1 MNKKISEISQR
12 AKFIFKVLVENYLS
26 TGQPMGSKSI
36 SSKLSYDLSPATIR
50 NVLNEINLHGLIQ
63 RDHFSAG
70 SLPSDLGLQFYTQAL
85 LEPGQINKN
94 EKQLIDSTKFTDFS
108 QEYEK
113 ITSILNGLSNQA
125 SLVINKE
132 KIPKISKISFHTI
145 DKKRVIFIVDNEDG
159 TTTNRLVETPENI
172 ELRDLNIISEFLN
185 KFTNNQSPIQI
196 EKNIKIFLQEAQNE
210 INKTIKMLLEQGIKI
225 NVNNKSEK
233 FFVRGLPSLVNSKID
248 TDLDALNELLSEIE
262 TGKMASKMIKA
273 LKKSKGVQIFIG
285 SNTNLF
291 KNTNLSMI
299 FSNYQ
304 TKNGLTGAIGVIG
317 PKRIDYQR
325 IVPIVNY
332 MSEIISKK
340 NNEE

>member
-26 TGQPMGSKSI
+26 TGRPIGSKFI
-36 SSKLSYDLSPATIR
+36 SSKLNYELSPATIR
-50 NVLNEINLHGLIQ
+50 NVLSEINLHGLIQ

-70 SLPSDLGLQFYTQAL
+70 SLPSDFGLQFYTQAL

-94 EKQLIDSTKFTDFS
+94 EKQLIDSTNFSDFS
-108 QEYEK
+108 EEYEK
-113 ITSILNGLSNQA
+113 ITSILNGLSKQA
-125 SLVINKE
+125 SLIINKE
-132 KIPKISKISFHTI
+132 RVPKISKISFHTI
-145 DKKRVIFIVDNEDG
+145 DKKRIIFIVENEDG

-172 ELRDLNIISEFLN
+172 ELSDLNIISEFLN

-196 EKNIKIFLQEAQNE
+196 EKNIKIFIREAQNE
-210 INKTIKMLLEQGIKI
+210 INKTTKILLEQGIKI
-225 NVNNKSEK
+225 NSIKSEK
-233 FFVRGLPSLVNSKID
+233 FFVRGLPNLVNSKID
-248 TDLDALNELLSEIE
+248 TDLDTLNELLSEIE

-291 KNTNLSMI
+291 KNANLSMI

-317 PKRIDYQR
+317 PKRINYQR

-332 MSEIISKK
+332 MSEIISNKK
-340 NNEE
+340 

>member
-12 AKFIFKVLVENYLS
+12 AKFIFKVLVENYLT

-36 SSKLSYDLSPATIR
+36 SSKLNYELSPATIR

-63 RDHFSAG
+63 RDHISAG
-70 SLPSDLGLQFYTQAL
+70 SLPSDFGLQFYTQAL

-94 EKQLIDSTKFTDFS
+94 EKQLIDSTNFSDFS
-108 QEYEK
+108 EEYEK
-113 ITSILNGLSNQA
+113 ITSILNGLSKQA
-125 SLVINKE
+125 SLIINNE
-132 KIPKISKISFHTI
+132 KVPKISKISFHSI
-145 DKKRVIFIVDNEDG
+145 DKKRVIFIVENEDG

-196 EKNIKIFLQEAQNE
+196 EKNIKIYIRGAQNE
-210 INKTIKMLLEQGIKI
+210 INKTTKLLLEQGIKI
-225 NVNNKSEK
+225 NNNKSEK
-233 FFVRGLPSLVNSKID
+233 FFVRGLPNLVNSKID
-248 TDLDALNELLSEIE
+248 TDLDTLNELLSEIE
-262 TGKMASKMIKA
+262 TGKMANKMIKA

-291 KNTNLSMI
+291 KNANLSMI

-332 MSEIISKK
+332 MSEIISNKK
-340 NNEE
+340 

>member
-12 AKFIFKVLVENYLS
+12 AKFIFKVLVENYLT

-36 SSKLSYDLSPATIR
+36 SSKLNYELSPATIR

-70 SLPSDLGLQFYTQAL
+70 SLPSDFGLQFYTQAL

-94 EKQLIDSTKFTDFS
+94 EKQLIDSTNLSDFS
-108 QEYEK
+108 EEYEK
-113 ITSILNGLSNQA
+113 ITSILNGLSKQA
-125 SLVINKE
+125 SLIINNE
-132 KIPKISKISFHTI
+132 KVPKISKISFHTI
-145 DKKRVIFIVDNEDG
+145 DKKRVIFIVENEDG

-196 EKNIKIFLQEAQNE
+196 EKNIKIFLQEAKNK
-210 INKTIKMLLEQGIKI
+210 INKTTKILFEQGVKI
-225 NVNNKSEK
+225 NKNIKSEK

-248 TDLDALNELLSEIE
+248 TDLDTLNELLSEIE

-332 MSEIISKK
+332 MSEIISNKK
-340 NNEE
+340 

>member
-1 MNKKISEISQR
+1 M
-12 AKFIFKVLVENYLS
+12 
-26 TGQPMGSKSI
+26 
-36 SSKLSYDLSPATIR
+36 
-50 NVLNEINLHGLIQ
+50 
-63 RDHFSAG
+63 
-70 SLPSDLGLQFYTQAL
+70 QFYTQAL
-85 LEPGQINKN
+85 LEPGQIDKN
-94 EKQLIDSTKFTDFS
+94 EKQIIDSSNFSDFP

-125 SLVINKE
+125 SLVINNE
-132 KIPKISKISFHTI
+132 KIPKISRISFHKI
-145 DKKRVIFIVDNEDG
+145 DKKRVIFIVENEDG
-159 TTTNRLVETPENI
+159 TTSNRLVEAPQNI

-185 KFTNNQSPIQI
+185 KFANNQTPTQI
-196 EKNIKIFLQEAQNE
+196 ERNIKIFIQNTQNE
-210 INKTIKMLLEQGIKI
+210 INKTAKILLEQGIKI
-225 NVNNKSEK
+225 NTNIKSEK

-248 TDLDALNELLSEIE
+248 TDLDTLNELLSEIE

-317 PKRIDYQR
+317 PKRINYQR

-332 MSEIISKK
+332 MSEIISNKK
-340 NNEE
+340 

>member
-12 AKFIFKVLVENYLS
+12 AKFIFKVLVENYLT

-36 SSKLSYDLSPATIR
+36 SSKLNYELSPATIR

-63 RDHFSAG
+63 RDHISAG
-70 SLPSDLGLQFYTQAL
+70 SLPSDFGLQFYTQAL

-94 EKQLIDSTKFTDFS
+94 EKQLIDSTNFSDFS
-108 QEYEK
+108 EEYEK
-113 ITSILNGLSNQA
+113 ITSILNGLSKQA
-125 SLVINKE
+125 SLIINNE
-132 KIPKISKISFHTI
+132 KVPKISKISFHTI
-145 DKKRVIFIVDNEDG
+145 DKKRVIFIVENEDG

-196 EKNIKIFLQEAQNE
+196 EKNIKIYIREAQNE
-210 INKTIKMLLEQGIKI
+210 INKTTKILLEQGIKI
-225 NVNNKSEK
+225 KNNKSEK
-233 FFVRGLPSLVNSKID
+233 FFVRGLPNLINSKID
-248 TDLDALNELLSEIE
+248 TDLDTLNELLSEIE
-262 TGKMASKMIKA
+262 TGKMANKMIKA

-291 KNTNLSMI
+291 KNANLSMI

-332 MSEIISKK
+332 MSEIISNKK
-340 NNEE
+340 

>member
-12 AKFIFKVLVENYLS
+12 AKFIFKVLVENYLT

-36 SSKLSYDLSPATIR
+36 SSKLNYELSPATIR

-63 RDHFSAG
+63 RDHISAG
-70 SLPSDLGLQFYTQAL
+70 SLPSDFGLQFYTQAL

-94 EKQLIDSTKFTDFS
+94 EKQLIDSTNFSDFS
-108 QEYEK
+108 EEYEK
-113 ITSILNGLSNQA
+113 ITSILNGLSKQA
-125 SLVINKE
+125 SLIINNE
-132 KIPKISKISFHTI
+132 KVPKISKISFHTI
-145 DKKRVIFIVDNEDG
+145 DKKRVIFIVENEDG

-196 EKNIKIFLQEAQNE
+196 EKNIKIYIRETQNE
-210 INKTIKMLLEQGIKI
+210 INKTTKILLEQGIKI
-225 NVNNKSEK
+225 NNNKSEK
-233 FFVRGLPSLVNSKID
+233 FFVRGLPNLVNSKID
-248 TDLDALNELLSEIE
+248 TDLDTLNELLSEIE

-332 MSEIISKK
+332 MSEIISNKK
-340 NNEE
+340 

>member
-12 AKFIFKVLVENYLS
+12 AKFIFKVLVENYLT

-36 SSKLSYDLSPATIR
+36 SSKLNYELSPATIR

-63 RDHFSAG
+63 RDHISAG
-70 SLPSDLGLQFYTQAL
+70 SLPSDFGLQFYTQAL

-94 EKQLIDSTKFTDFS
+94 EKQLIDSTNFSDFS
-108 QEYEK
+108 EEYEK
-113 ITSILNGLSNQA
+113 ITSILNGLSKQA
-125 SLVINKE
+125 SLIINNE
-132 KIPKISKISFHTI
+132 KVPKISKISFHTI
-145 DKKRVIFIVDNEDG
+145 DKKRIIFIVENDDG

-196 EKNIKIFLQEAQNE
+196 EKNIKIYIQEAQNE
-210 INKTIKMLLEQGIKI
+210 INKTTKILLEQGIKI
-225 NVNNKSEK
+225 SNSKSEK
-233 FFVRGLPSLVNSKID
+233 FFVRGLPNLVNSKID
-248 TDLDALNELLSEIE
+248 TDLDTLNELLSEIE
-262 TGKMASKMIKA
+262 TGKMANKMIKA

-332 MSEIISKK
+332 MSEIISNKK
-340 NNEE
+340 

>member
-36 SSKLSYDLSPATIR
+36 SSKLNYDLSPATIR

-70 SLPSDLGLQFYTQAL
+70 SLPSDFGLQFYTQAL
-85 LEPGQINKN
+85 LEPGQIDKN
-94 EKQLIDSTKFTDFS
+94 EKQLIDSTNFSDFS
-108 QEYEK
+108 QDYEK

-125 SLVINKE
+125 SLVINNE
-132 KIPKISKISFHTI
+132 KVPKISKISFHTI
-145 DKKRVIFIVDNEDG
+145 DKKRVIFIVENDDG
-159 TTTNRLVETPENI
+159 TTTNRLVETPDNI
-172 ELRDLNIISEFLN
+172 EVRDLNVVSEFLN

-210 INKTIKMLLEQGIKI
+210 INKTTKILLEQGIKI
-225 NVNNKSEK
+225 NKNNKSEK

-248 TDLDALNELLSEIE
+248 TDLDTLNELLSEIE

-332 MSEIISKK
+332 MSEIISNKK
-340 NNEE
+340 

>member
-12 AKFIFKVLVENYLS
+12 AKFIFKVLVENYLT

-36 SSKLSYDLSPATIR
+36 SSKLNYELSPATIR

-70 SLPSDLGLQFYTQAL
+70 SLPSDFGLQFYTQAL

-94 EKQLIDSTKFTDFS
+94 EKQLIDSTNLSDFS
-108 QEYEK
+108 EEYEK
-113 ITSILNGLSNQA
+113 ITSILNGLSKQA
-125 SLVINKE
+125 SLIINNE
-132 KIPKISKISFHTI
+132 KVPKISKISFHTI
-145 DKKRVIFIVDNEDG
+145 DKKRVIFIVENEDG

-196 EKNIKIFLQEAQNE
+196 EKNIKIFLQEAKNKINKTTKILFEQGVK
-210 INKTIKMLLEQGIKI
+210 INKTI
-225 NVNNKSEK
+225 KSEK

-248 TDLDALNELLSEIE
+248 TDLDTLNELLSEIE

-332 MSEIISKK
+332 MSEIISNKK
-340 NNEE
+340 

>member
-1 MNKKISEISQR
+1 MNKKISEISHR
-12 AKFIFKVLVENYLS
+12 AKFIFKLLVENYLT

-36 SSKLSYDLSPATIR
+36 STKLNYELSPATVR
-50 NVLNEINLHGLIQ
+50 NVLNEINLYGLIQ

-70 SLPSDLGLQFYTQAL
+70 SLPSDFGLQFYTQAL
-85 LEPGQINKN
+85 LEPGQIDKN
-94 EKQLIDSTKFTDFS
+94 EKQIIDSSNFSDFP

-125 SLVINKE
+125 SLVINNE
-132 KIPKISKISFHTI
+132 KIPKISRISFHKI
-145 DKKRVIFIVDNEDG
+145 DKKRVIFIVENEDG
-159 TTTNRLVETPENI
+159 TTSNRLVEATQNI

-185 KFTNNQSPIQI
+185 KFANNQTPNQI
-196 EKNIKIFLQEAQNE
+196 ERNIKIFIQNTQNE
-210 INKTIKMLLEQGIKI
+210 INKTAKILLEQGIKI
-225 NVNNKSEK
+225 NTNIKSEK

-248 TDLDALNELLSEIE
+248 TDLDTLNELLSEIE

-317 PKRIDYQR
+317 PKRINYQR

-332 MSEIISKK
+332 MSEIISNKK
-340 NNEE
+340 

>member
-12 AKFIFKVLVENYLS
+12 AKFIFKVLVENYLT
-26 TGQPMGSKSI
+26 TGQPIGSKSI
-36 SSKLSYDLSPATIR
+36 SSKLNYELSPATIR

-63 RDHFSAG
+63 RDHISAG
-70 SLPSDLGLQFYTQAL
+70 SLPSDFGLQFYTQAL

-94 EKQLIDSTKFTDFS
+94 EKQLIDSTNFSDFS
-108 QEYEK
+108 EEYEK
-113 ITSILNGLSNQA
+113 ITSILNGLSKQA
-125 SLVINKE
+125 SLIINNE
-132 KIPKISKISFHTI
+132 KVPKISKISFHTI
-145 DKKRVIFIVDNEDG
+145 DKKRVIFIVENEDG

-196 EKNIKIFLQEAQNE
+196 EKNIKIYIREAQNE
-210 INKTIKMLLEQGIKI
+210 INKTTKILLEQGIKI
-225 NVNNKSEK
+225 KNNKSEK
-233 FFVRGLPSLVNSKID
+233 FFVKGLPNLINSKID
-248 TDLDALNELLSEIE
+248 TDLDTLNELLSEIE
-262 TGKMASKMIKA
+262 TGKMANKMIKA

-291 KNTNLSMI
+291 KNANLSMI

-332 MSEIISKK
+332 MSEIISNKK
-340 NNEE
+340 

>member
-36 SSKLSYDLSPATIR
+36 SSKLNYDLSPATIR

-70 SLPSDLGLQFYTQAL
+70 SLPSDFGLQFYTQAL
-85 LEPGQINKN
+85 LEPGQIDKN
-94 EKQLIDSTKFTDFS
+94 EKQLIDSTNFSDFP

-125 SLVINKE
+125 SLVINNE
-132 KIPKISKISFHTI
+132 KVPKISKISFHTI
-145 DKKRVIFIVDNEDG
+145 DKKRVIFIVENDDG
-159 TTTNRLVETPENI
+159 TTTNRLVETPDNI
-172 ELRDLNIISEFLN
+172 EIRDLNVISEFLN

-196 EKNIKIFLQEAQNE
+196 EKNIKIFLKEAQNE
-210 INKTIKMLLEQGIKI
+210 ISKTTKLILEQGIKI
-225 NVNNKSEK
+225 NKNNKSEK

-248 TDLDALNELLSEIE
+248 TDLDTLNELLSEIE

-332 MSEIISKK
+332 MSEIISNKK
-340 NNEE
+340 

>member
-36 SSKLSYDLSPATIR
+36 SSKLNYDLSPATIR

-70 SLPSDLGLQFYTQAL
+70 SLPSDFGLQFYTQAL
-85 LEPGQINKN
+85 LEPGRIDKN
-94 EKQLIDSTKFTDFS
+94 EKQLIDSTNFSDFP

-125 SLVINKE
+125 SLVINNE
-132 KIPKISKISFHTI
+132 KVPKISKISFHTI
-145 DKKRVIFIVDNEDG
+145 DKKRVIFIVENDDG
-159 TTTNRLVETPENI
+159 TTTNRLVETPDNI
-172 ELRDLNIISEFLN
+172 EIRDLNVISEFLN

-196 EKNIKIFLQEAQNE
+196 EKNIKIFLREAQNE
-210 INKTIKMLLEQGIKI
+210 INKTTKILLEQGIKI
-225 NVNNKSEK
+225 NKNNKSEK

-248 TDLDALNELLSEIE
+248 TDLDTLNELLSEIE

-332 MSEIISKK
+332 MSEIISNKK
-340 NNEE
+340 

>member
-1 MNKKISEISQR
+1 MDKKISEISQR

-36 SSKLSYDLSPATIR
+36 SSKLNYDLSPATIR
-50 NVLNEINLHGLIQ
+50 NVLNEINLNGLIQ

-70 SLPSDLGLQFYTQAL
+70 SLPSDFGLHFYTQAL
-85 LEPGQINKN
+85 LEPGLINKN
-94 EKQLIDSTKFTDFS
+94 EKKLIDSTNFSDFP

-132 KIPKISKISFHTI
+132 KVPKISKISFHTI
-145 DKKRVIFIVDNEDG
+145 DKKRVIFIVENDDG

-172 ELRDLNIISEFLN
+172 EIRDLNVISEFLN

-210 INKTIKMLLEQGIKI
+210 INKTTKILLEQGIKI
-225 NVNNKSEK
+225 NKNSKSEK

-248 TDLDALNELLSEIE
+248 TDLDTLNELLSEIE

-332 MSEIISKK
+332 MSEIISNKK
-340 NNEE
+340 

>member
-1 MNKKISEISQR
+1 MSKKISEISQR

-36 SSKLSYDLSPATIR
+36 SSKLNYNLSPATIR

-70 SLPSDLGLQFYTQAL
+70 SLPSDFGLQFYTQAL
-85 LEPGQINKN
+85 LEPGQIDKN
-94 EKQLIDSTKFTDFS
+94 EKQLIDSTNFSDFP

-125 SLVINKE
+125 SLVINNE
-132 KIPKISKISFHTI
+132 KLPKISKISFHTI
-145 DKKRVIFIVDNEDG
+145 DKKRVIFIVENDDG

-172 ELRDLNIISEFLN
+172 EIRDLNVISEFLN

-196 EKNIKIFLQEAQNE
+196 EKNIKIFLQKAQNE
-210 INKTIKMLLEQGIKI
+210 INKTTKILLEQGVKI
-225 NVNNKSEK
+225 NKNNKSEN

-248 TDLDALNELLSEIE
+248 TDLDTLNELLSEIE

-332 MSEIISKK
+332 MSEIISNKK
-340 NNEE
+340 

>member
-12 AKFIFKVLVENYLS
+12 AKFIFKVLVENYLT
-26 TGQPMGSKSI
+26 TGQPIGSKSI
-36 SSKLSYDLSPATIR
+36 SLKINYELSPATIR

-70 SLPSDLGLQFYTQAL
+70 SLPSDFGLQFYTQAL

-94 EKQLIDSTKFTDFS
+94 EKQLIDSTNFSDFS
-108 QEYEK
+108 EKYEK
-113 ITSILNGLSNQA
+113 ITSILNGLSKQA
-125 SLVINKE
+125 SLIINNE
-132 KIPKISKISFHTI
+132 KVPKISKISFHTI
-145 DKKRVIFIVDNEDG
+145 DKKRVIFIVENEDG

-196 EKNIKIFLQEAQNE
+196 EKNIKIYIREAQNE
-210 INKTIKMLLEQGIKI
+210 INKTTKMLLEQGIKI
-225 NVNNKSEK
+225 NNNKSEK
-233 FFVRGLPSLVNSKID
+233 FFVRGLPNLVNSKID
-248 TDLDALNELLSEIE
+248 TDLDTLNELLSEIE
-262 TGKMASKMIKA
+262 TGKMANKMIKA

-291 KNTNLSMI
+291 KNANLSMI

-332 MSEIISKK
+332 MSEIISNKK
-340 NNEE
+340 

>member
-12 AKFIFKVLVENYLS
+12 AKFIFKVLVENYLT

-36 SSKLSYDLSPATIR
+36 SSKLNYELSPATIR
-50 NVLNEINLHGLIQ
+50 IVLNEINLHGLIQ
-63 RDHFSAG
+63 RDHISAG
-70 SLPSDLGLQFYTQAL
+70 SLPSDFGLQFYTQAL

-94 EKQLIDSTKFTDFS
+94 EKQLIDSTNFSDFS
-108 QEYEK
+108 EEYEK
-113 ITSILNGLSNQA
+113 ITSILNGLSKQA
-125 SLVINKE
+125 SLIINNE
-132 KIPKISKISFHTI
+132 KVPKISKISFHTI
-145 DKKRVIFIVDNEDG
+145 DKKRVIFIVENEDG

-196 EKNIKIFLQEAQNE
+196 EKNIKIYIREAQNE
-210 INKTIKMLLEQGIKI
+210 INKTTKILLEQGIKI
-225 NVNNKSEK
+225 NNNKSEK
-233 FFVRGLPSLVNSKID
+233 FFVRGLPNLVNSKID
-248 TDLDALNELLSEIE
+248 TDLDTLNELLSEIE
-262 TGKMASKMIKA
+262 TGKMANKMIKA

-291 KNTNLSMI
+291 KNANLSMI

-332 MSEIISKK
+332 MSEIISNKK
-340 NNEE
+340 

>member
-145 DKKRVIFIVDNEDG
+145 DKKRVIFIVENEDG

-210 INKTIKMLLEQGIKI
+210 INKTTKILLEQGIKI

-332 MSEIISKK
+332 MSEIISNKK
-340 NNEE
+340 

>member
-12 AKFIFKVLVENYLS
+12 AKFIFKVLVENYLT

-36 SSKLSYDLSPATIR
+36 SSKLNYELSPATIR

-70 SLPSDLGLQFYTQAL
+70 SLPSDFGLQFYTQAL

-94 EKQLIDSTKFTDFS
+94 EKQLIDSTNLSDFS
-108 QEYEK
+108 EEYEK
-113 ITSILNGLSNQA
+113 ITSILNGLSKQA
-125 SLVINKE
+125 SLIINNE
-132 KIPKISKISFHTI
+132 KVPKISKISFHTI
-145 DKKRVIFIVDNEDG
+145 DKKRVIFIVENEDG
-159 TTTNRLVETPENI
+159 TTTNRLVETPEDI

-185 KFTNNQSPIQI
+185 KFTNNQSHIQI
-196 EKNIKIFLQEAQNE
+196 EKNIKIFLQEAQNK
-210 INKTIKMLLEQGIKI
+210 INKTTKILLEQGIKI
-225 NVNNKSEK
+225 NKNNKSEK

-248 TDLDALNELLSEIE
+248 TDLDTLNELLSEIE

-332 MSEIISKK
+332 MSEIISNKK
-340 NNEE
+340 

>member
-1 MNKKISEISQR
+1 MNKKISEISHR
-12 AKFIFKVLVENYLS
+12 AKFIFKLLVENYLT

-36 SSKLSYDLSPATIR
+36 STKLNYELSPATVR
-50 NVLNEINLHGLIQ
+50 NVLNEINLYGLIQ

-70 SLPSDLGLQFYTQAL
+70 SLPSDFGLQFYTQAL
-85 LEPGQINKN
+85 LEPGQIDKN
-94 EKQLIDSTKFTDFS
+94 EKQIIDSSNFSDFP

-125 SLVINKE
+125 SLVINNE
-132 KIPKISKISFHTI
+132 KIPKISRISFHKI
-145 DKKRVIFIVDNEDG
+145 DKKRVIFIVENEDG
-159 TTTNRLVETPENI
+159 TTSNRLVEAPQNI

-185 KFTNNQSPIQI
+185 KFANNLTPTQI
-196 EKNIKIFLQEAQNE
+196 ERNIKIFIQNTQNE
-210 INKTIKMLLEQGIKI
+210 INKTAKILLEQGIKI
-225 NVNNKSEK
+225 NTNIKSEK

-248 TDLDALNELLSEIE
+248 TDLDTLNELLSEIE

-317 PKRIDYQR
+317 PKRINYQR

-332 MSEIISKK
+332 MSEIISNKK
-340 NNEE
+340 

>member
-36 SSKLSYDLSPATIR
+36 SSKLNYDLSPATIR

-70 SLPSDLGLQFYTQAL
+70 SLPSDFGLQFYTQAL
-85 LEPGQINKN
+85 LEPGQIDKN
-94 EKQLIDSTKFTDFS
+94 EKQLIDSTNFSDFP

-125 SLVINKE
+125 SLVINNE
-132 KIPKISKISFHTI
+132 KVPKISKISFHTI
-145 DKKRVIFIVDNEDG
+145 DKKRVIFIVENDDG
-159 TTTNRLVETPENI
+159 TTTNRLVETPDNI
-172 ELRDLNIISEFLN
+172 EIRDLNVISEFLN

-196 EKNIKIFLQEAQNE
+196 EKNIKIFLREAQNE
-210 INKTIKMLLEQGIKI
+210 INKTTKILLEQGIKI
-225 NVNNKSEK
+225 NKNNKSEK

-248 TDLDALNELLSEIE
+248 TDLDTLNELLSEIE

-332 MSEIISKK
+332 SSEIISNKK
-340 NNEE
+340 

>member
-12 AKFIFKVLVENYLS
+12 AKFIFKVLVENYLT
-26 TGQPMGSKSI
+26 TGRPMGSKSI
-36 SSKLSYDLSPATIR
+36 SSKLNYELSPATIR

-63 RDHFSAG
+63 RDHISAG
-70 SLPSDLGLQFYTQAL
+70 SLPSDFGLQFYTQAL

-94 EKQLIDSTKFTDFS
+94 EKLLIDSTNFSDFS
-108 QEYEK
+108 EEYEK
-113 ITSILNGLSNQA
+113 ITSILNGLSKQA
-125 SLVINKE
+125 SLIINNE
-132 KIPKISKISFHTI
+132 KVPKISKISFHTI
-145 DKKRVIFIVDNEDG
+145 DKKRVIFIVENEDG

-196 EKNIKIFLQEAQNE
+196 EKNIKIYIREARNE
-210 INKTIKMLLEQGIKI
+210 INKTTKILLEQGIKI
-225 NVNNKSEK
+225 NNNKSEK
-233 FFVRGLPSLVNSKID
+233 FFVRGLPNLVNSKID
-248 TDLDALNELLSEIE
+248 TDLDTLNELLSEIE
-262 TGKMASKMIKA
+262 TGKMANKMMKA

-291 KNTNLSMI
+291 KNANLSMI

-332 MSEIISKK
+332 MSEIISNKK
-340 NNEE
+340 

>member
-12 AKFIFKVLVENYLS
+12 AKFIFKVLVENYLT
-26 TGQPMGSKSI
+26 TGQPIGSKFI
-36 SSKLSYDLSPATIR
+36 SSKLNYELSPATIR
-50 NVLNEINLHGLIQ
+50 NVLSEINLHGLIQ

-70 SLPSDLGLQFYTQAL
+70 SLPSDFGLQFYTQAL

-94 EKQLIDSTKFTDFS
+94 EKQLIDSTNFSDFS
-108 QEYEK
+108 EEYEK
-113 ITSILNGLSNQA
+113 ITSILNGLSKQA
-125 SLVINKE
+125 SLIINKE
-132 KIPKISKISFHTI
+132 KVPKISKISFHTI
-145 DKKRVIFIVDNEDG
+145 DKKRIIFIVENEDG

-172 ELRDLNIISEFLN
+172 ELSDLNIISEFLN

-196 EKNIKIFLQEAQNE
+196 EKNIKIFIREAQNE
-210 INKTIKMLLEQGIKI
+210 INKTTKILLEQGIKI
-225 NVNNKSEK
+225 NSIKSEK
-233 FFVRGLPSLVNSKID
+233 FFVRGLPNLVNSKID
-248 TDLDALNELLSEIE
+248 TDLDTLNELLSEIE

-291 KNTNLSMI
+291 KNANLSMI

-332 MSEIISKK
+332 MSEIISNKK
-340 NNEE
+340 

>member
-1 MNKKISEISQR
+1 MNNKISEISQR
-12 AKFIFKVLVENYLS
+12 AKFIFKVLVENYLT

-36 SSKLSYDLSPATIR
+36 SSKLNYELSPATIR

-63 RDHFSAG
+63 RDHISAG
-70 SLPSDLGLQFYTQAL
+70 SLPSDFGLQFYTQAL

-94 EKQLIDSTKFTDFS
+94 EKQLIDSTNFSDFS
-108 QEYEK
+108 EEYEK
-113 ITSILNGLSNQA
+113 ITSILNGLSKQA
-125 SLVINKE
+125 SLIINNE
-132 KIPKISKISFHTI
+132 KVPKISKISFHTI
-145 DKKRVIFIVDNEDG
+145 DKKRVIFIVENEDG

-196 EKNIKIFLQEAQNE
+196 EKNIKIYIREAQNE
-210 INKTIKMLLEQGIKI
+210 INKTTKILLEQGIKI
-225 NVNNKSEK
+225 NNNKSEK
-233 FFVRGLPSLVNSKID
+233 FFVRGLPNLVNSKID
-248 TDLDALNELLSEIE
+248 TDLDTLNELLSEIE
-262 TGKMASKMIKA
+262 TGKMANKMIKA

-291 KNTNLSMI
+291 KNANLSMI

-332 MSEIISKK
+332 MSEIISNKK
-340 NNEE
+340 

>member
-12 AKFIFKVLVENYLS
+12 AKFIFKVLVENYLT

-36 SSKLSYDLSPATIR
+36 SSKLNYELSPATIR

-63 RDHFSAG
+63 RDHISAG
-70 SLPSDLGLQFYTQAL
+70 SLPSDFGLQFYTQAL
-85 LEPGQINKN
+85 LEPGRINKN
-94 EKQLIDSTKFTDFS
+94 EKQLIDSTNFSDFS
-108 QEYEK
+108 EEYEK
-113 ITSILNGLSNQA
+113 ITSILNGLSKQA
-125 SLVINKE
+125 SLIINNE
-132 KIPKISKISFHTI
+132 KVPKISKISFHTI
-145 DKKRVIFIVDNEDG
+145 DKKRVIFIVENEDG

-196 EKNIKIFLQEAQNE
+196 EKNIKIYIREAQNE
-210 INKTIKMLLEQGIKI
+210 INKTTKILLEQGIKI
-225 NVNNKSEK
+225 NNNKSEK
-233 FFVRGLPSLVNSKID
+233 FFVRGLPNLVNSKID
-248 TDLDALNELLSEIE
+248 TDLDTLNELLSEIE
-262 TGKMASKMIKA
+262 TGKMANKMIKA

-291 KNTNLSMI
+291 KNANLSMI

-332 MSEIISKK
+332 MSEIISNKK
-340 NNEE
+340 

>member
-145 DKKRVIFIVDNEDG
+145 DQKRIIFIVENEDG

-210 INKTIKMLLEQGIKI
+210 INKTTKMLLEQGIKI

-233 FFVRGLPSLVNSKID
+233 FYVRGLPSLVNSKID

-332 MSEIISKK
+332 MSEIISNKK
-340 NNEE
+340 